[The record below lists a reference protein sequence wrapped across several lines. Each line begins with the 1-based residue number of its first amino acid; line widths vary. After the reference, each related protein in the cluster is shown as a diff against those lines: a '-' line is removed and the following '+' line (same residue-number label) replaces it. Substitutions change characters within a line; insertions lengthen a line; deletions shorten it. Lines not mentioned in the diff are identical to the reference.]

1 MASQRGDTR
10 LQLLREI
17 SPSHDALNHTILTL
31 NQLLHERAPFYGEHL
46 SATTS
51 PTGLSFD
58 EWSCADT
65 YQTLLA
71 RFAIAHPSAETQSE
85 IEAVTEAVTEA
96 KTETDKTAA
105 TSRTPAFASKS
116 ALVSKN
122 ASASRKDT
130 RKALHSLWGQWY
142 FGLLVPPM
150 MEWIFNAPQTDLESI
165 HWQPQS
171 IFMQLHPSGRVAK
184 FECNIAKHQPNTALT
199 FKKYHGIEPLCQTNT
214 KSSFKTDIE
223 VHSPL
228 TSYKPPVDKELA
240 LQGLILNLLQPS
252 VERLLT
258 LSPVPVKLYWSH
270 LGYLI
275 HWYLGELGLTEQHN
289 QQLKQAL
296 FRRTTFLDGST
307 NPLYNSINL
316 LIEPVQSSADS
327 SKDSSVKTSATL
339 SSKTSPKIHC
349 IRRTCCLRYQL
360 ANTGQCNDCP
370 LLSRA
375 KVNVNT
381 AKQT

>member
-10 LQLLREI
+10 LQLLRDT
-17 SPSHDALNHTILTL
+17 SLNHDGLNHTILTL
-31 NQLLHERAPFYGEHL
+31 NQLLHQRAPFYGEHL

-65 YQTLLA
+65 YQKLIA
-71 RFAIAHPSAETQSE
+71 RFAIAHPSAENQ
-85 IEAVTEAVTEA
+85 TETKTENE
-96 KTETDKTAA
+96 TETDKTAA

-122 ASASRKDT
+122 AVPSRKDT
-130 RKALHSLWGQWY
+130 RKALHSLWSQWY

-150 MEWIFNAPQTDLESI
+150 MEWIFNAPKTDVKTL

-171 IFMQLHPSGRVAK
+171 VFMQLHASGRVAK
-184 FECNIAKHQPNTALT
+184 FEFNIAKHQPITALT
-199 FKKYHGIEPLCQTNT
+199 FKKHHGIEPLSQTNT
-214 KSSFKTDIE
+214 KPSFKTDTK

-228 TSYKPPVDKELA
+228 NPYKPPVDKELV
-240 LQGLILNLLQPS
+240 LQGVILNLLLPS

-258 LSPVPVKLYWSH
+258 LSPVPAKLYWSH

-275 HWYLGELGLTEQHN
+275 HWYLGELGLTEQYS

-316 LIEPVQSSADS
+316 LIELEQD
-327 SKDSSVKTSATL
+327 SATPNTVARIVT
-339 SSKTSPKIHC
+339 STASRSKPSPKIHC

-360 ANTGQCNDCP
+360 ANTGQCHDCP

-375 KVNVNT
+375 KVNVNA

>member
-10 LQLLREI
+10 LQLLRDT
-17 SPSHDALNHTILTL
+17 SHSHDALNHTILTL

-46 SATTS
+46 SATSS

-71 RFAIAHPSAETQSE
+71 RFAIAHPSAETL
-85 IEAVTEAVTEA
+85 TETKTENE
-96 KTETDKTAA
+96 TETDKTAA
-105 TSRTPAFASKS
+105 TSQTPAFASKS
-116 ALVSKN
+116 VLVSKN
-122 ASASRKDT
+122 AGANRKDT

-184 FECNIAKHQPNTALT
+184 FEFNIAKHQPNTALT
-199 FKKYHGIEPLCQTNT
+199 FKKYHGIVPLCQTNT
-214 KSSFKTDIE
+214 KSSFKTGTK

-275 HWYLGELGLTEQHN
+275 HWYLGELGLTEQYS

-316 LIEPVQSSADS
+316 LIEPEQD
-327 SKDSSVKTSATL
+327 SATPNTVARIVT
-339 SSKTSPKIHC
+339 STASRSKPSPKIHC

-360 ANTGQCNDCP
+360 ANTGQCHDCP

-375 KVNVNT
+375 KVNVNA
-381 AKQT
+381 AKPT

>member
-1 MASQRGDTR
+1 MASQRRDRRLPQLRDT
-10 LQLLREI
+10 
-17 SPSHDALNHTILTL
+17 SPSQDGLNQTMLTL
-31 NQLLHERAPFYGEHL
+31 NQLLHKRAPFYGEHL
-46 SATTS
+46 SATQS
-51 PTGLSFD
+51 PMGLSFD
-58 EWSCADT
+58 EWSSADT
-65 YQTLLA
+65 YQKLIA

-85 IEAVTEAVTEA
+85 TEAVTEA
-96 KTETDKTAA
+96 ETETDKTAA
-105 TSRTPAFASKS
+105 NSRAHAFDNKS

-122 ASASRKDT
+122 AAASRNAVANRKDT

-142 FGLLVPPM
+142 FGLLVPPL
-150 MEWIFNAPQTDLESI
+150 MEWIFNAPKADFETL

-171 IFMQLHPSGRVAK
+171 VFMQLHASGRVAK
-184 FECNIAKHQPNTALT
+184 FEFNIPKYQPNTALT
-199 FKKYHGIEPLCQTNT
+199 FKQHHSTEPLCQINT
-214 KSSFKTDIE
+214 KPSFNTDTK

-275 HWYLGELGLTEQHN
+275 HWYLGELGLTEQHS

-296 FRRTTFLDGST
+296 FRRATFLNGST

-316 LIEPVQSSADS
+316 LIEPEQSADS
-327 SKDSSVKTSATL
+327 NKNSNTKA
-339 SSKTSPKIHC
+339 SSKSSPKISC

-360 ANTGQCNDCP
+360 ANTGQCQDCP
-370 LLSRA
+370 LMQRTKEKMRA
-375 KVNVNT
+375 
-381 AKQT
+381 

>member
-10 LQLLREI
+10 LQLLRET
-17 SPSHDALNHTILTL
+17 SPSHDGLNQTILTL
-31 NQLLHERAPFYGEHL
+31 NQLLHQRAPFYGEHL

-85 IEAVTEAVTEA
+85 TQIQTETEL
-96 KTETDKTAA
+96 ETDKTAA

-116 ALVSKN
+116 AMVSKN
-122 ASASRKDT
+122 AAASRKDT

-150 MEWIFNAPQTDLESI
+150 MEWVFNAPKTAFETL

-171 IFMQLHPSGRVAK
+171 VFMQVHPSGRVAK

-199 FKKYHGIEPLCQTNT
+199 FKKHHGIEPLCQINT
-214 KSSFKTDIE
+214 KPSFKTDTK

-228 TSYKPPVDKELA
+228 ASYKPPVDKELA

-275 HWYLGELGLTEQHN
+275 HWYLGELRLTEQYS

-316 LIEPVQSSADS
+316 LIEPAQSSADS

-339 SSKTSPKIHC
+339 NSKPSPKIHC

-360 ANTGQCNDCP
+360 ANTGQCHDCP

-375 KVNVNT
+375 KVNAT
-381 AKQT
+381 KPT

>member
-1 MASQRGDTR
+1 MASQRRDTR
-10 LQLLREI
+10 LQTLCDT
-17 SPSHDALNHTILTL
+17 SPSHNALNQTILTL
-31 NQLLHERAPFYGEHL
+31 NQLLHERAPFYREHL
-46 SATTS
+46 RATQS
-51 PTGLSFD
+51 PTGLSFN

-65 YQTLLA
+65 YQKLIA

-85 IEAVTEAVTEA
+85 TEAITEDE
-96 KTETDKTAA
+96 TEVSKTAA
-105 TSRTPAFASKS
+105 TSRAPAFASKS

-122 ASASRKDT
+122 AGPSRKDT

-142 FGLLVPPM
+142 FGLLVPPV
-150 MEWIFNAPQTDLESI
+150 MEWIFNAKKADVEHI

-171 IFMQLHPSGRVAK
+171 VFMQLHASGRVAK
-184 FECNIAKHQPNTALT
+184 FEFKITKQQPNTTLA
-199 FKKYHGIEPLCQTNT
+199 FKKHHGIEPLSQTNT
-214 KSSFKTDIE
+214 KPSIKTDTK

-240 LQGLILNLLQPS
+240 LQGFILNLLQPS

-258 LSPVPVKLYWSH
+258 LSPVPAKLYWSH

-275 HWYLGELGLTEQHN
+275 HWYLGELGLTEPHS

-316 LIEPVQSSADS
+316 LIEPEQD
-327 SKDSSVKTSATL
+327 SATPNTVARIVTSTA
-339 SSKTSPKIHC
+339 SSSTSPKIHC

-360 ANTGQCNDCP
+360 ANTGQCHDCP

-375 KVNVNT
+375 KVNVNAT
-381 AKQT
+381 KQT

>member
-1 MASQRGDTR
+1 MASQRGDSR
-10 LQLLREI
+10 LPLLCDT
-17 SPSHDALNHTILTL
+17 SLSHDALNHTILTL

-46 SATTS
+46 SATSS

-85 IEAVTEAVTEA
+85 TKAVTEAE
-96 KTETDKTAA
+96 TETDKTAA
-105 TSRTPAFASKS
+105 NSRAPAFAIKS
-116 ALVSKN
+116 TLVSKN
-122 ASASRKDT
+122 AAASRSAAASRKDS

-142 FGLLVPPM
+142 FGLLVPPV
-150 MEWIFNAPQTDLESI
+150 MEWIFNAPKATFETL

-171 IFMQLHPSGRVAK
+171 VFMQLHPSGRVAK
-184 FECNIAKHQPNTALT
+184 FEFKIAKHQPNTALT
-199 FKKYHGIEPLCQTNT
+199 FKQPHGIEPLCQINT
-214 KSSFKTDIE
+214 KPSNKTDTE

-228 TSYKPPVDKELA
+228 IPYKPPVDKELA

-258 LSPVPVKLYWSH
+258 LSPVPAKLYWSH

-275 HWYLGELGLTEQHN
+275 HWYLGELGLNEQYS
-289 QQLKQAL
+289 QQLNQAL
-296 FRRTTFLDGST
+296 FRRATFLDGST

-316 LIEPVQSSADS
+316 LLEPEQSA
-327 SKDSSVKTSATL
+327 DSSVKTSATL
-339 SSKTSPKIHC
+339 SSTSSPKIHC

-360 ANTGQCNDCP
+360 ANTGQCQDCP
-370 LLSRA
+370 LMQHSKEKMRTLQLG
-375 KVNVNT
+375 T
-381 AKQT
+381 TI

>member
-10 LQLLREI
+10 LQRLRET
-17 SPSHDALNHTILTL
+17 SLSQDGLNQTILTL
-31 NQLLHERAPFYGEHL
+31 NQLLHERAPFYGEHF
-46 SATTS
+46 SATSS
-51 PTGLSFD
+51 PTGLRFD
-58 EWSCADT
+58 EWSCEDT

-71 RFAIAHPSAETQSE
+71 RFAIAHPSAEIQ
-85 IEAVTEAVTEA
+85 TETKTE
-96 KTETDKTAA
+96 TETDKTAA
-105 TSRTPAFASKS
+105 TSQTPAFASKS
-116 ALVSKN
+116 ALISKN
-122 ASASRKDT
+122 AGPSRKDT
-130 RKALHSLWGQWY
+130 HKALHSLWGQWY

-150 MEWIFNAPQTDLESI
+150 MEWIFNAPKAAFESV
-165 HWQPQS
+165 HWQPRYV
-171 IFMQLHPSGRVAK
+171 FMQLHPSGRVAK
-184 FECNIAKHQPNTALT
+184 FEFNIAKHQPINALT
-199 FKKYHGIEPLCQTNT
+199 FKKHHDIEPLSQTNT
-214 KSSFKTDIE
+214 KPSNKIDTE

-228 TSYKPPVDKELA
+228 SPYKPPVDKELV
-240 LQGLILNLLQPS
+240 LQGFILNLLQPS

-258 LSPVPVKLYWSH
+258 LSPVPAKLYWSH

-275 HWYLGELGLTEQHN
+275 HWYLGELGLTEPHS

-316 LIEPVQSSADS
+316 LIESEQD
-327 SKDSSVKTSATL
+327 SATPNTVARIVTSTA
-339 SSKTSPKIHC
+339 SSSTSPKIHC

-360 ANTGQCNDCP
+360 ANTGQCHDCP

-375 KVNVNT
+375 KVNVNA

>member
-10 LQLLREI
+10 LQLLRET
-17 SPSHDALNHTILTL
+17 SPSHDALNQTILTL
-31 NQLLHERAPFYGEHL
+31 NQLLHERAPFYGEHF

-85 IEAVTEAVTEA
+85 TEAVTEA

-116 ALVSKN
+116 AAANKN
-122 ASASRKDT
+122 AVASRKDT

-150 MEWIFNAPQTDLESI
+150 MEWIFNAPETDLESI

-171 IFMQLHPSGRVAK
+171 IFMQVHPSGRVAK

-199 FKKYHGIEPLCQTNT
+199 FKKYHGFEPLCQTNT
-214 KSSFKTDIE
+214 KSSFKTDTK

-228 TSYKPPVDKELA
+228 SLYKPTVDKELA

-275 HWYLGELGLTEQHN
+275 HWYLGELGLTEQHS

-327 SKDSSVKTSATL
+327 SKDSSVKTSTTL
-339 SSKTSPKIHC
+339 NSKPSPKIHC

-360 ANTGQCNDCP
+360 ANTGQCHDCP